1 MQNQAIKIIFLLC
14 TIFVF
19 PAQSQNL
26 NKGYLEQGL
35 EYYYATQQY
44 DKALK
49 ALELLQKDY
58 DLSSVRLDMAIHVAV
73 KFKKAP
79 LVAALLEQESHDFKL
94 DLSASAAGVGEW
106 LGDSTFRFQTFFGK
120 KWPVVAKRLEV
131 QKQGYE
137 DNLKSDYYSFLLNM
151 LNVDQFVRFNSVSAG
166 TFKEVDSLNLDMLTA
181 WLVELPAKDHI
192 KSRLNNQ
199 MLVAMLR
206 HLGPARFKTL
216 SDNKVFTSLLAAGI
230 ISPQDYG
237 MMYDYLHPMPA
248 YFVKID
254 AFIEKN
260 WSFSGIH
267 TLEELKA
274 VDQRRASIGLLPLQY
289 SGYCVQRNIIVPAN
303 LTYAAPVD
311 QLVFGKK

>member
-1 MQNQAIKIIFLLC
+1 MQSKAIKIIFLLC
-14 TIFVF
+14 STFVVTV
-19 PAQSQNL
+19 QSQNL
-26 NKGYLEQGL
+26 DKGYLEQGL
-35 EYYYATQQY
+35 EYYYVTQQY

-49 ALELLQKDY
+49 ALELLEKEY
-58 DLSSVRLDMAIHVAV
+58 DLSAVRLDMALHVAV
-73 KFKKAP
+73 KYKKEA
-79 LVAALLEQESHDFKL
+79 LVAALLEQEYQDFN
-94 DLSASAAGVGEW
+94 ANYMETAAGVGEW
-106 LGDSTFRFQTFFGK
+106 LGDSTFRFETFFGK
-120 KWPVVAKRLEV
+120 KWPEVANRLET

-166 TFKEVDSLNLDMLTA
+166 TFKEVDSLNQDMLAA
-181 WLVELPAKDHI
+181 WLLELPAKDHL

-216 SDNKVFTSLLAAGI
+216 SDNKIFTSLLAAGI

-303 LTYAAPVD
+303 LKYAPPVD
-311 QLVFGKK
+311 QMVFGRK

>member
-137 DNLKSDYYSFLLNM
+137 DNLKSDYYGFLLNM

>member
-19 PAQSQNL
+19 PAQSQIL

-106 LGDSTFRFQTFFGK
+106 LGDSTFRFETFFGK

-216 SDNKVFTSLLAAGI
+216 SDNKVFTNLLTAGI

-260 WSFSGIH
+260 WSFSGIN
-267 TLEELKA
+267 TQSELKA
-274 VDQRRASIGLLPLQY
+274 VDQRRASIGLLPLEY

-303 LTYAAPVD
+303 LKYAPPVD
-311 QLVFGKK
+311 QMVFGKN